1 MRQAIIIGGGI
12 GGITAAL
19 ALRRAGIDAHVYE
32 RVAAL
37 REVGAGLGV
46 WTNAMRVL
54 DQLGVGDR
62 VREIARPLR
71 IAEVASSS
79 GKVLARTLIH
89 EAVGEADAAN
99 FILHRADLHNVL
111 LEALPP
117 EALHLDAPCTAI
129 EQDDDGVTVR
139 FGNGEHARAAIA
151 IGADG
156 LHSVVRRQL
165 WGEEA
170 LRYSGQTCYRGIAPI
185 APPEPQLIREIQGP
199 GLRAAICPMDDQR
212 VYWWAAI
219 NAPADERDEPGQ
231 RLSALLEAY
240 AGWPFSLPEVIAATQ
255 GPILRNDLVDRAPR
269 STWGKG
275 RVTLLGDAAH
285 PMLPNL
291 GQGACSAIEDAL
303 VLARC
308 MLEHGTNPEAL
319 QHYERERMPRT
330 TDFVRKSWT
339 FGVPVRWSNPMAVW
353 FRETLM
359 GAVPKSMLDRQIRQ
373 QTGFDVGP
381 LRART

>member
-1 MRQAIIIGGGI
+1 MNRAIIVGGGI
-12 GGITAAL
+12 GGISAAL
-19 ALRRAGIDAHVYE
+19 ALRQAGIDAHVYE
-32 RVAAL
+32 RVPEL

-79 GKVLARTLIH
+79 GKVLARTHIH
-89 EAVGEADAAN
+89 EAVGDDHAAN
-99 FILHRADLHNVL
+99 FILHRADLHDVL
-111 LEALPP
+111 LSALPP
-117 EALHLDAPCTAI
+117 ECLHLGFGCADL
-129 EQDDDGVTVR
+129 EQDDGGVTVR
-139 FGNGEHARAAIA
+139 FDNGEQVRGAIA

-165 WGEEA
+165 WGDEP
-170 LRYSGQTCYRGIAPI
+170 LRYSGQTCYRGISPI
-185 APPEPQLIREIQGP
+185 APPDPQLIREIQGP
-199 GLRAAICPMDDQR
+199 GLRAAICPMDDHR

-219 NAPADERDEPGQ
+219 NAAADERDDPQQ
-231 RLSALLEAY
+231 RRAALLRAY
-240 AGWPFSLPEVIAATQ
+240 ADWPFSLPEVIAATE

-269 STWGKG
+269 SQWGCG
-275 RVTLLGDAAH
+275 RITLLGDAAH

-291 GQGACSAIEDAL
+291 GQGACSAIEDGL

-308 MLEHGTNPEAL
+308 LLREGTTPQAL
-319 QHYERERMPRT
+319 QSYEHERMART

-339 FGVPVRWSNPMAVW
+339 FGVPVRWSNPVAVW
-353 FRETLM
+353 FREALM
-359 GAVPKSMLDRQIRQ
+359 GALPKSMLDKQIRD

-381 LRART
+381 LRPA

>member
-1 MRQAIIIGGGI
+1 MNPVIIIGGGI
-12 GGITAAL
+12 GGISAAL
-19 ALRRAGIDAHVYE
+19 ALRHAGIDAHVYE
-32 RVAAL
+32 RVAEL

-62 VREIARPLR
+62 VRTIARPLR
-71 IAEVASSS
+71 IAEVASST

-89 EAVGEADAAN
+89 EAVGDEDAAN

-111 LEALPP
+111 LDALPKD
-117 EALHLDAPCTAI
+117 ALHLGAACSALQ
-129 EQDDDGVTVR
+129 QDDEGVTVS
-139 FGNGEHARAAIA
+139 FGNGQTVRAAVVV
-151 IGADG
+151 GADG
-156 LHSVVRRQL
+156 LHSVVRTQL
-165 WGEEA
+165 WGEES

-199 GLRAAICPMDDQR
+199 GLRAAICPMDDAR
-212 VYWWAAI
+212 VYWWAAV
-219 NAPADERDEPGQ
+219 NAPQGERDDPEQ
-231 RLSALLEAY
+231 RLATLLDAY
-240 AGWPFSLPEVIAATQ
+240 ADWPFSLPEVIGATR

-269 STWGKG
+269 TRWGQG

-291 GQGACSAIEDAL
+291 GQGACSAIEDGL
-303 VLARC
+303 VLARN
-308 MLEHGTNPEAL
+308 LLQAGLSPDALRAYEH
-319 QHYERERMPRT
+319 ERLPRT

-339 FGVPVRWSNPMAVW
+339 FGVPVQWSNPMAVW
-353 FRETLM
+353 FREALM
-359 GAVPKSMLDRQIRQ
+359 GAVPKSVLDKQIRA

-381 LRART
+381 LR